1 MFISCASPH
10 RVCLVRGSELR
21 QAIHSLLSWLARG
34 VSSVVSFVFGA
45 FRKMPVRVGL
55 AIVGSICLTITFAV
69 GLLWGYIAPSLLSDN
84 LQTTAQ
90 NSLSVV
96 LVMILIW
103 IAIAT
108 FIPSSERQAS
118 NLSNSGSDEGEVP
131 VDVVHVRP
139 VEPASVVVE
148 DEAELVE

>member
-1 MFISCASPH
+1 M
-10 RVCLVRGSELR
+10 R

-55 AIVGSICLTITFAV
+55 AIVGSICLTIAFAV

-90 NSLSVV
+90 NSMSVV

>member
-1 MFISCASPH
+1 M
-10 RVCLVRGSELR
+10 R

-34 VSSVVSFVFGA
+34 VSWVVSFVFGA

-55 AIVGSICLTITFAV
+55 AIVGSICLTIAFAV

-90 NSLSVV
+90 NSMSVV

>member
-1 MFISCASPH
+1 M
-10 RVCLVRGSELR
+10 R

-108 FIPSSERQAS
+108 SIPSSERQAS
-118 NLSNSGSDEGEVP
+118 NPSNSVSDEGEVP

>member
-90 NSLSVV
+90 NSMSVV

>member
-1 MFISCASPH
+1 M
-10 RVCLVRGSELR
+10 R

-90 NSLSVV
+90 NSMSVV

>member
-1 MFISCASPH
+1 M
-10 RVCLVRGSELR
+10 R

-34 VSSVVSFVFGA
+34 VSSIVSFVFGA

-55 AIVGSICLTITFAV
+55 AIVGSICLTIAFAV

>member
-1 MFISCASPH
+1 M
-10 RVCLVRGSELR
+10 R

-55 AIVGSICLTITFAV
+55 AIVGSICLTIAFAV

-103 IAIAT
+103 IANAT

>member
-108 FIPSSERQAS
+108 FIPSSARQAS
-118 NLSNSGSDEGEVP
+118 NPSNSGSDEGQVP

>member
-1 MFISCASPH
+1 MK
-10 RVCLVRGSELR
+10 
-21 QAIHSLLSWLARG
+21 QAVQSLLSWLTSFA
-34 VSSVVSFVFGA
+34 SSVVSFVFGA

-55 AIVGSICLTITFAV
+55 AIVGSICLTIVFAI
-69 GLLWGYIAPSLLSDN
+69 GLLWGYVAPSLLSEN
-84 LQTTAQ
+84 LQQTAQ

-118 NLSNSGSDEGEVP
+118 NPSNSGSDEGEVP